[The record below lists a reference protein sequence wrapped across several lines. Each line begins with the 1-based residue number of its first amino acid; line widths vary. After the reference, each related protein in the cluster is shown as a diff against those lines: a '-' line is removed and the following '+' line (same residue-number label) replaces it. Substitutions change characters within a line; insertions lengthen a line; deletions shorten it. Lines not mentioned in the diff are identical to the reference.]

1 MIKYNKKALF
11 YIIRGC
17 VYTMSLQ
24 TKYIAGISLGVMGVG
39 FAASIPFQGT
49 VAGEIIQGGFEAGL
63 VGGLADWFAVTA
75 LFRHPLG
82 IPIPHTAL
90 LPKNRKRVTKGL
102 VSTLENEWL
111 TKESITS
118 KVKEMQLAQ
127 MVLQIAEKE
136 LQSDAVK
143 KGIVTIAEKAI
154 VTIDT
159 EKLAVIIEKEL
170 KTYLHTTNTSNIL
183 QVLVDQLVV
192 QEYDEHTLDYILV
205 KVKDWTAQDEARY
218 QLGSLGMKAMENIKV
233 DGFLQFTLKSFM
245 NIVDEDKIGGILQKF
260 IISNINSL
268 QDADNS
274 TRQLI
279 LAKIRQEIINV
290 KENEAL
296 LQELENWK
304 EKWIANWNATDKIK
318 EMLEQVQQRAVTFVN
333 NEEFADKYVIPF
345 LQTQMNKIKED
356 EQTVQK
362 IEDWL
367 QKQVVN
373 IVENNHSKIGKLVQE
388 NLDKLDDK
396 TLIEMIENNVGKD
409 LQWIRVNGAVCGF
422 MIGLVLEG
430 IKAII

>member
-1 MIKYNKKALF
+1 
-11 YIIRGC
+11 
-17 VYTMSLQ
+17 MSLQ

-75 LFRHPLG
+75 LFRHPMG

-102 VSTLENEWL
+102 IHTLENEWL
-111 TKESITS
+111 TKESITN

-127 MVLQIAEKE
+127 MVLQIAERE
-136 LQSDAVK
+136 MQSDAVK

-154 VTIDT
+154 VSIDT

-170 KTYLHTTNTSNIL
+170 KTYLHTINTSNIL

-192 QEYDEHTLDYILV
+192 QEYDEKTLDYILV

-268 QDADNS
+268 QEADNS

-318 EMLEQVQQRAVTFVN
+318 EMLEQVQQRAVAFVN

-345 LQTQMNKIKED
+345 LQKQMNKIKED

-367 QKQVVN
+367 QKQVVSL
-373 IVENNHSKIGKLVQE
+373 VEKNHSKIGKLVQE

>member
-1 MIKYNKKALF
+1 
-11 YIIRGC
+11 
-17 VYTMSLQ
+17 MSLQ

-49 VAGEIIQGGFEAGL
+49 VAGEIIHGGFEAGL

-75 LFRHPLG
+75 LFRHPMG

-102 VSTLENEWL
+102 INTLENEWL
-111 TKESITS
+111 TKESITN

-127 MVLQIAEKE
+127 MVLQIAERE
-136 LQSDAVK
+136 MQSDAVK

-170 KTYLHTTNTSNIL
+170 KTYLHTINTSNIL

-192 QEYDEHTLDYILV
+192 QEYDEKTLDYILV

-318 EMLEQVQQRAVTFVN
+318 EMLEQVQQRAVAFVN

-345 LQTQMNKIKED
+345 LQKQMNKIKED

-362 IEDWL
+362 IEEWL
-367 QKQVVN
+367 QKQVVTL
-373 IVENNHSKIGKLVQE
+373 VEKNHSKIGKLVQE

>member
-1 MIKYNKKALF
+1 
-11 YIIRGC
+11 
-17 VYTMSLQ
+17 MSLQ

-75 LFRHPLG
+75 LFRHPMG

-102 VSTLENEWL
+102 INTLENEWL
-111 TKESITS
+111 TKESITN

-127 MVLQIAEKE
+127 MVLQIAERE
-136 LQSDAVK
+136 MQSDAVK

-154 VTIDT
+154 VSIDT

-170 KTYLHTTNTSNIL
+170 KTYLHTINTSNIL

-192 QEYDEHTLDYILV
+192 QEYDEKTLDYILV

-279 LAKIRQEIINV
+279 LTKIRQEIINV

-296 LQELENWK
+296 LQELE
-304 EKWIANWNATDKIK
+304 KWIANWDGTDKIK
-318 EMLEQVQQRAVTFVN
+318 EMLEQVQQRAITFVK
-333 NEEFADKYVIPF
+333 NEEFTDKYVIPF

-362 IEDWL
+362 IEEWL
-367 QKQVVN
+367 QKQVVTL
-373 IVENNHSKIGKLVQE
+373 VEKNHSKIGKLVQE

-422 MIGLVLEG
+422 MIGLVLELSL
-430 IKAII
+430 IHI

>member
-1 MIKYNKKALF
+1 
-11 YIIRGC
+11 
-17 VYTMSLQ
+17 MSLQ

-39 FAASIPFQGT
+39 FAASIPFQGS

-75 LFRHPLG
+75 LFRHPMG

-102 VSTLENEWL
+102 INTLENEWL
-111 TKESITS
+111 TKESITN

-127 MVLQIAEKE
+127 MVLQIAERE
-136 LQSDAVK
+136 MQSNAVK

-154 VTIDT
+154 VSIDT

-170 KTYLHTTNTSNIL
+170 KTYLHTMNTSNIL

-192 QEYDEHTLDYILV
+192 QEYDEKTLDYILV

-304 EKWIANWNATDKIK
+304 EKWISNWNATDKIK
-318 EMLEQVQQRAVTFVN
+318 EMLEQAQQKAVAFVN

-345 LQTQMNKIKED
+345 LQKQMNKIKDD
-356 EQTVQK
+356 EVTVQK

-367 QKQVVN
+367 QKQVVKL
-373 IVENNHSKIGKLVQE
+373 VENNHSKIGKLVQE

>member
-1 MIKYNKKALF
+1 MSIQSKYL
-11 YIIRGC
+11 
-17 VYTMSLQ
+17 
-24 TKYIAGISLGVMGVG
+24 AGISLGVMGVG
-39 FAASIPFQGT
+39 FAATIPFQGT
-49 VAGEIIQGGFEAGL
+49 LAGEIIQGGFEAGL

-75 LFRHPLG
+75 LFRHPMG

-102 VSTLENEWL
+102 ISTLENEWL

-118 KVKEMQLAQ
+118 KVKEMQLSQ
-127 MVLQIAEKE
+127 MVLQIAERE

-154 VTIDT
+154 FQIDT
-159 EKLAVIIEKEL
+159 EKLAIVIEKEL
-170 KTYLHTTNTSNIL
+170 KTYIHTVNTGNIL
-183 QVLVDQLVV
+183 QVLIDQLVV
-192 QEYDEHTLDYILV
+192 QEYDEKTLDYMLV
-205 KVKDWTAQDEARY
+205 KAKEWTAQEEARY

-260 IISNINSL
+260 VISNISSL
-268 QDADNS
+268 QNPDNS

-279 LAKIRQEIINV
+279 LMKIRQELIHV
-290 KENEAL
+290 KENEAVL
-296 LQELENWK
+296 RELEKWK
-304 EKWIANWNATDKIK
+304 ENWIKNWNAAEKIK
-318 EMLEQVQQRAVTFVN
+318 ELLGQAQEKAVAFIKK
-333 NEEFADKYVIPF
+333 EEFVDQYLLPF
-345 LQTQMNKIKED
+345 VTKQMNKVKED
-356 EQTVQK
+356 PITVRK
-362 IEDWL
+362 MEDWL
-367 QKQVVN
+367 QKQIVN
-373 IVENNHSKIGKLVQE
+373 LVENNHSKIGKLVQE

-430 IKAII
+430 LKAII

>member
-1 MIKYNKKALF
+1 
-11 YIIRGC
+11 
-17 VYTMSLQ
+17 MSLQ

-49 VAGEIIQGGFEAGL
+49 IAGEIIQGGFEAGL

-75 LFRHPLG
+75 LFRHPMG

-102 VSTLENEWL
+102 IHTLENEWL
-111 TKESITS
+111 TKESITN

-127 MVLQIAEKE
+127 MVLQIAERE
-136 LQSDAVK
+136 MQSDAVK

-154 VTIDT
+154 VSIDT

-170 KTYLHTTNTSNIL
+170 KTYLHTINTSNIL
-183 QVLVDQLVV
+183 QALVDQLVV
-192 QEYDEHTLDYILV
+192 QEYDEKTLDYILV

-268 QDADNS
+268 QDADNG

-279 LAKIRQEIINV
+279 LSKIRQEIINV

-304 EKWIANWNATDKIK
+304 EKWIANWDATDKIK

-333 NEEFADKYVIPF
+333 KEEFADTYVIPF

-356 EQTVQK
+356 EVTVQK

-367 QKQVVN
+367 QKQVVTL
-373 IVENNHSKIGKLVQE
+373 VEKNHSKIGKLVQE

-422 MIGLVLEG
+422 MIGLILEG

>member
-1 MIKYNKKALF
+1 
-11 YIIRGC
+11 
-17 VYTMSLQ
+17 MSLQ

-39 FAASIPFQGT
+39 FAATIPFQGT

-127 MVLQIAEKE
+127 MVLQITEKE

-154 VTIDT
+154 LQIDT

-170 KTYLHTTNTSNIL
+170 KTYLHTINTSNIL

-192 QEYDEHTLDYILV
+192 QEYDEKTLDYILV

-290 KENEAL
+290 KENESL
-296 LQELENWK
+296 LEELEKWK
-304 EKWIANWNATDKIK
+304 EKWIANWDATEKIK
-318 EMLEQVQQRAVTFVN
+318 EMLEQVQQRAVTFVK
-333 NEEFADKYVIPF
+333 NEEFADKYVVPF

-356 EQTVQK
+356 ELTVQK

-367 QKQVVN
+367 QKQVVT
-373 IVENNHSKIGKLVQE
+373 IVEKNHSKIGKLVQE

>member
-1 MIKYNKKALF
+1 
-11 YIIRGC
+11 
-17 VYTMSLQ
+17 MSLQ

-154 VTIDT
+154 LQIDT

-170 KTYLHTTNTSNIL
+170 KTYLHTINTSNIL

-192 QEYDEHTLDYILV
+192 QEYDEKTLDYILV

-218 QLGSLGMKAMENIKV
+218 QLGSLGMKAMENIKA

-290 KENEAL
+290 KENESL

-318 EMLEQVQQRAVTFVN
+318 EMLEQVQQRAVTFVK
-333 NEEFADKYVIPF
+333 NEEFADKYVVPF

-356 EQTVQK
+356 ELTVQK

-367 QKQVVN
+367 QKQVVT
-373 IVENNHSKIGKLVQE
+373 IVEKNHSKIGKLVQE

>member
-1 MIKYNKKALF
+1 
-11 YIIRGC
+11 
-17 VYTMSLQ
+17 MSLQ

-75 LFRHPLG
+75 LFRHPMG

-102 VSTLENEWL
+102 INTLENEWL
-111 TKESITS
+111 TKESITN

-127 MVLQIAEKE
+127 MVLQIAERE
-136 LQSDAVK
+136 MQSDAVK

-170 KTYLHTTNTSNIL
+170 KMYLHTINTSNIL

-192 QEYDEHTLDYILV
+192 QEYDEKTLDYILV

-279 LAKIRQEIINV
+279 LSKIRQEIINV

-318 EMLEQVQQRAVTFVN
+318 EMLGQVQQRAITFVK

-373 IVENNHSKIGKLVQE
+373 LVEKNHSKIGKLVQE

>member
-1 MIKYNKKALF
+1 
-11 YIIRGC
+11 
-17 VYTMSLQ
+17 MSLQ

-49 VAGEIIQGGFEAGL
+49 IAGEIIQGGFEAGL

-75 LFRHPLG
+75 LFRHPMG

-102 VSTLENEWL
+102 INTLENEWL
-111 TKESITS
+111 TKESITN

-127 MVLQIAEKE
+127 MVLQIAERE
-136 LQSDAVK
+136 MQSDAVK
-143 KGIVTIAEKAI
+143 KGIVMIAEKAI
-154 VTIDT
+154 VSIDT

-170 KTYLHTTNTSNIL
+170 KTYLHTINTNNIL

-192 QEYDEHTLDYILV
+192 QEYDEKTLDYILV

-268 QDADNS
+268 QEADNS

-296 LQELENWK
+296 LKELENWK
-304 EKWIANWNATDKIK
+304 EKWIANWDATDKIK
-318 EMLEQVQQRAVTFVN
+318 EMLVQVQQRAVAFVN

-345 LQTQMNKIKED
+345 LQKQMNKIKED

-367 QKQVVN
+367 QKQVVSL
-373 IVENNHSKIGKLVQE
+373 VEKNHSKIGKLVQE

>member
-1 MIKYNKKALF
+1 
-11 YIIRGC
+11 
-17 VYTMSLQ
+17 MSLQ

-154 VTIDT
+154 LQIDT

-170 KTYLHTTNTSNIL
+170 KTYLHTINTSNIL

-192 QEYDEHTLDYILV
+192 QEYDEKTLDYILV

-290 KENEAL
+290 KENESL

-304 EKWIANWNATDKIK
+304 EKWIANWDATDKIK
-318 EMLEQVQQRAVTFVN
+318 EMLEQVQSRAVTFVK
-333 NEEFADKYVIPF
+333 NEEFVDKYVVPF
-345 LQTQMNKIKED
+345 LQTQMNKIKAD
-356 EQTVQK
+356 ELIVQK

-367 QKQVVN
+367 QKQVVT
-373 IVENNHSKIGKLVQE
+373 IVEKNHSKIGKLVQE

>member
-1 MIKYNKKALF
+1 
-11 YIIRGC
+11 
-17 VYTMSLQ
+17 MSLQ

-75 LFRHPLG
+75 LFRHPMG

-102 VSTLENEWL
+102 IHTLENEWL
-111 TKESITS
+111 TKESITN

-127 MVLQIAEKE
+127 MVLQIAERE
-136 LQSDAVK
+136 MQSDAVK

-170 KTYLHTTNTSNIL
+170 KAYLHTINTSNIL

-192 QEYDEHTLDYILV
+192 QEYDEKTLDYILV

-268 QDADNS
+268 QEADNS

-296 LQELENWK
+296 LKELENWK

-333 NEEFADKYVIPF
+333 NEEFADEYVIPF
-345 LQTQMNKIKED
+345 LQKQMNKIKED
-356 EQTVQK
+356 EMTVQK

-373 IVENNHSKIGKLVQE
+373 LVEKNHSKIGKLVQE

-422 MIGLVLEG
+422 MIGLILEG

>member
-1 MIKYNKKALF
+1 
-11 YIIRGC
+11 
-17 VYTMSLQ
+17 MSLQ

-111 TKESITS
+111 TKDSITS

-127 MVLQIAEKE
+127 MILQIAEKE

-154 VTIDT
+154 LQIDT

-170 KTYLHTTNTSNIL
+170 KTYLHTINTSNIL

-192 QEYDEHTLDYILV
+192 QEYDEKTLDYILV
-205 KVKDWTAQDEARY
+205 KVKDWTVQDEARY

-290 KENEAL
+290 KENESL

-318 EMLEQVQQRAVTFVN
+318 EMLEQVQQRAVTFVK
-333 NEEFADKYVIPF
+333 NEEFADKYVVPF

-356 EQTVQK
+356 ELTVQK

-367 QKQVVN
+367 QKQVVT
-373 IVENNHSKIGKLVQE
+373 IVEKNHSKIGKLVQE

>member
-1 MIKYNKKALF
+1 
-11 YIIRGC
+11 
-17 VYTMSLQ
+17 MSLQ

-75 LFRHPLG
+75 LFRHPMG

-102 VSTLENEWL
+102 IHTLENEWL
-111 TKESITS
+111 TKESITN

-127 MVLQIAEKE
+127 VVLQIAERE
-136 LQSDAVK
+136 MQSDAVK

-170 KTYLHTTNTSNIL
+170 KTYLHTINTSNIL

-192 QEYDEHTLDYILV
+192 QEYDEKTLDYILV

-268 QDADNS
+268 QEADNS

-296 LQELENWK
+296 LKELENWK

-318 EMLEQVQQRAVTFVN
+318 EMLEQVQQRAVAFVN
-333 NEEFADKYVIPF
+333 NEEFAHKYVIPF
-345 LQTQMNKIKED
+345 LQKQMNKIKED

-362 IEDWL
+362 IEEWL
-367 QKQVVN
+367 QKQVVTL
-373 IVENNHSKIGKLVQE
+373 VEKKHSKIGKLVQE

>member
-1 MIKYNKKALF
+1 
-11 YIIRGC
+11 
-17 VYTMSLQ
+17 MSLQ

-49 VAGEIIQGGFEAGL
+49 ISGEIIQGGFEAGL

-75 LFRHPLG
+75 LFRHPMG

-102 VSTLENEWL
+102 IHTLENEWL
-111 TKESITS
+111 TKESITN

-127 MVLQIAEKE
+127 MVLQIAERE
-136 LQSDAVK
+136 MQSDTVK

-154 VTIDT
+154 VSIDT
-159 EKLAVIIEKEL
+159 EKLAIIIEKEL
-170 KTYLHTTNTSNIL
+170 KTYLHTINTSNIL

-192 QEYDEHTLDYILV
+192 QEYDEKTLDYILV

-304 EKWIANWNATDKIK
+304 EKWIANWDATGKIK

-333 NEEFADKYVIPF
+333 KEEFADTYVIPF

-356 EQTVQK
+356 EVTVQK

-367 QKQVVN
+367 QKQVVTL
-373 IVENNHSKIGKLVQE
+373 VEKNHSKIGKLVQE

-422 MIGLVLEG
+422 MIGLILEG

>member
-1 MIKYNKKALF
+1 
-11 YIIRGC
+11 
-17 VYTMSLQ
+17 MSLQ

-75 LFRHPLG
+75 LFRHPMG

-102 VSTLENEWL
+102 IHTLEKEWL
-111 TKESITS
+111 TKESITN

-127 MVLQIAEKE
+127 MVLQIAERE
-136 LQSDAVK
+136 MQSDAVK

-170 KTYLHTTNTSNIL
+170 KTYLHTIHTSNIL

-192 QEYDEHTLDYILV
+192 QEYDEKTLDYILV

-318 EMLEQVQQRAVTFVN
+318 EMLEQVQQRAITFVK
-333 NEEFADKYVIPF
+333 NEEFTDKYVMPF
-345 LQTQMNKIKED
+345 LQKQMNKIKED
-356 EQTVQK
+356 EQIVQK
-362 IEDWL
+362 IEEWL
-367 QKQVVN
+367 QKQVVTL
-373 IVENNHSKIGKLVQE
+373 VEKNHSKIGKLVQE

>member
-1 MIKYNKKALF
+1 
-11 YIIRGC
+11 
-17 VYTMSLQ
+17 MSLQ

-75 LFRHPLG
+75 LFRHPMG

-102 VSTLENEWL
+102 IHTLENEWL
-111 TKESITS
+111 TKESITN

-127 MVLQIAEKE
+127 MVLQIAERE
-136 LQSDAVK
+136 RQSEAVK
-143 KGIVTIAEKAI
+143 KGVVTIAEKAI

-170 KTYLHTTNTSNIL
+170 KTYLHTINTSNIL

-192 QEYDEHTLDYILV
+192 QEYDEKTLDYILV

-279 LAKIRQEIINV
+279 LSKIRQEIINV

-304 EKWIANWNATDKIK
+304 EKWIANWDATDKIK
-318 EMLEQVQQRAVTFVN
+318 EMLEQVQQRAITFVK

-362 IEDWL
+362 IEEWL
-367 QKQVVN
+367 QKQVVTL
-373 IVENNHSKIGKLVQE
+373 VEKNHSKIGKLVQE

>member
-1 MIKYNKKALF
+1 
-11 YIIRGC
+11 
-17 VYTMSLQ
+17 MSLQ

-75 LFRHPLG
+75 LFRHPMG

-102 VSTLENEWL
+102 INTLENEWL
-111 TKESITS
+111 TKESITN

-127 MVLQIAEKE
+127 MVLQIAERE
-136 LQSDAVK
+136 MQSDAVK

-154 VTIDT
+154 VSIDT

-170 KTYLHTTNTSNIL
+170 KTYLHTINTSNIL

-192 QEYDEHTLDYILV
+192 QEYDEKTLDYILV

-304 EKWIANWNATDKIK
+304 EKWIANWDGTEKIK

-362 IEDWL
+362 IEEWL
-367 QKQVVN
+367 QKQVVKL
-373 IVENNHSKIGKLVQE
+373 VENNHSKIGKLVQE

-422 MIGLVLEG
+422 MIG
-430 IKAII
+430 

>member
-1 MIKYNKKALF
+1 
-11 YIIRGC
+11 
-17 VYTMSLQ
+17 MSLQ

-75 LFRHPLG
+75 LFRHPMG

-102 VSTLENEWL
+102 IHTLENEWL
-111 TKESITS
+111 TKESITN
-118 KVKEMQLAQ
+118 KVTEMQLAQ
-127 MVLQIAEKE
+127 MVLQIAERE
-136 LQSDAVK
+136 MQSDAVK
-143 KGIVTIAEKAI
+143 KGIVAIAEKAI

-159 EKLAVIIEKEL
+159 AKLAVIIEKEL
-170 KTYLHTTNTSNIL
+170 KTYLHTINTSNIL

-192 QEYDEHTLDYILV
+192 QEYDEKTLDYILV

-279 LAKIRQEIINV
+279 LSKIRQEIINV

-318 EMLEQVQQRAVTFVN
+318 EMLEQVQQRAIIFVKD
-333 NEEFADKYVIPF
+333 EEFADKYVIPF

-362 IEDWL
+362 IEEWL
-367 QKQVVN
+367 QKQVVTL
-373 IVENNHSKIGKLVQE
+373 VEKNHSKIGKLVQE

>member
-1 MIKYNKKALF
+1 
-11 YIIRGC
+11 
-17 VYTMSLQ
+17 MSLQ

-49 VAGEIIQGGFEAGL
+49 IAGEIIQGGFEAGL

-75 LFRHPLG
+75 LFRHPMG

-90 LPKNRKRVTKGL
+90 LPKNRKRVTTGL
-102 VSTLENEWL
+102 IHTLENEWL
-111 TKESITS
+111 TKESITN

-127 MVLQIAEKE
+127 MVLQIAERE
-136 LQSDAVK
+136 MQSDAVK

-170 KTYLHTTNTSNIL
+170 KTYLHTINTSNIL

-192 QEYDEHTLDYILV
+192 QEYDEKTLDYILV

-279 LAKIRQEIINV
+279 LSKIRQEIINV

-318 EMLEQVQQRAVTFVN
+318 EMLEQVQQRAITFVK
-333 NEEFADKYVIPF
+333 NEEFTDKYVIPF
-345 LQTQMNKIKED
+345 LQAQMNKIKED

-362 IEDWL
+362 IEEWL
-367 QKQVVN
+367 QKQVVTL
-373 IVENNHSKIGKLVQE
+373 VEKNHSKIGKLVQE

>member
-1 MIKYNKKALF
+1 
-11 YIIRGC
+11 
-17 VYTMSLQ
+17 MSLQ

-75 LFRHPLG
+75 LFRHPMG

-102 VSTLENEWL
+102 INTLENEWL
-111 TKESITS
+111 TKESITN
-118 KVKEMQLAQ
+118 KVKETQLAQ
-127 MVLQIAEKE
+127 MVLQIAERE
-136 LQSDAVK
+136 MQSDVVK

-154 VTIDT
+154 VSIDT
-159 EKLAVIIEKEL
+159 EKLAVIFEKEL
-170 KTYLHTTNTSNIL
+170 KTYLHTINTSNML

-192 QEYDEHTLDYILV
+192 QEYDEKTLDYILV

-304 EKWIANWNATDKIK
+304 EKWIANWDGTEKIK

-362 IEDWL
+362 IEEWL
-367 QKQVVN
+367 QNQVVKL
-373 IVENNHSKIGKLVQE
+373 VENNHSKIGKLVKE

>member
-1 MIKYNKKALF
+1 
-11 YIIRGC
+11 
-17 VYTMSLQ
+17 MSLQ

-75 LFRHPLG
+75 LFRHPMG

-102 VSTLENEWL
+102 IHTLENEWL
-111 TKESITS
+111 TKESITN

-127 MVLQIAEKE
+127 MVLQIAERE
-136 LQSDAVK
+136 MQSDAVK

-170 KTYLHTTNTSNIL
+170 KTYLHTINTSNIL

-192 QEYDEHTLDYILV
+192 QEYDEKTLDYILV

-268 QDADNS
+268 QEADNS

-296 LQELENWK
+296 LKELENWK
-304 EKWIANWNATDKIK
+304 EKWIANWDATDKIK
-318 EMLEQVQQRAVTFVN
+318 EMLEQVQQRAVAFVN

-345 LQTQMNKIKED
+345 LQKQMNKIKED

-367 QKQVVN
+367 QKQVVSL
-373 IVENNHSKIGKLVQE
+373 VEKNHSKIGKLVQE

>member
-1 MIKYNKKALF
+1 
-11 YIIRGC
+11 
-17 VYTMSLQ
+17 MSLQ
-24 TKYIAGISLGVMGVG
+24 TKYIAGISLGVMGIG

-49 VAGEIIQGGFEAGL
+49 IAGEIIQGGFEAGL

-75 LFRHPLG
+75 LFRHPMG

-102 VSTLENEWL
+102 IHTLENEWL
-111 TKESITS
+111 TKESITN

-127 MVLQIAEKE
+127 MVLQIAERE
-136 LQSDAVK
+136 MQSDAVK

-154 VTIDT
+154 VSIDT

-170 KTYLHTTNTSNIL
+170 KTYLHTINTSNIL

-192 QEYDEHTLDYILV
+192 QEYDEKTLDYILV

-268 QDADNS
+268 QDADNI

-304 EKWIANWNATDKIK
+304 EKWIANWDATDKIK

-333 NEEFADKYVIPF
+333 KEEFADTYVIPF

-356 EQTVQK
+356 EVTVQK

-367 QKQVVN
+367 QKQVVTL
-373 IVENNHSKIGKLVQE
+373 VEKNHSKIGKLVQE

-396 TLIEMIENNVGKD
+396 KLIEMIENNVGKD

-422 MIGLVLEG
+422 MIGLILEG

>member
-1 MIKYNKKALF
+1 
-11 YIIRGC
+11 
-17 VYTMSLQ
+17 MSLQ

-75 LFRHPLG
+75 LFRHPMG

-102 VSTLENEWL
+102 INTLENEWL
-111 TKESITS
+111 TKESITN

-127 MVLQIAEKE
+127 MVLQIAERE
-136 LQSDAVK
+136 MQSDAVK

-154 VTIDT
+154 VSIDT

-170 KTYLHTTNTSNIL
+170 KTYLHTMNTSNIL

-192 QEYDEHTLDYILV
+192 QEYDEKTLDYILV

-245 NIVDEDKIGGILQKF
+245 NIVDEDKVGGILQKF

-268 QDADNS
+268 QDADNN

-318 EMLEQVQQRAVTFVN
+318 EMLEQVQQKAVVFVN

-345 LQTQMNKIKED
+345 LQTQMNQIKDD
-356 EQTVQK
+356 EVTVQK

-367 QKQVVN
+367 QKQVVKL
-373 IVENNHSKIGKLVQE
+373 VENNHSKIGKLVQE

>member
-1 MIKYNKKALF
+1 
-11 YIIRGC
+11 
-17 VYTMSLQ
+17 MSLQ

-75 LFRHPLG
+75 LFRHPMG

-102 VSTLENEWL
+102 INTLENEWL
-111 TKESITS
+111 TKESITN

-127 MVLQIAEKE
+127 MVLQIAERE
-136 LQSDAVK
+136 MQSDAVK

-154 VTIDT
+154 VSIDT

-170 KTYLHTTNTSNIL
+170 KTYLHTINTSNIL

-192 QEYDEHTLDYILV
+192 QEYDEKTLDYILV

-268 QDADNS
+268 QEADNS

-318 EMLEQVQQRAVTFVN
+318 EMLEQVQQRAVAFVN

-345 LQTQMNKIKED
+345 LQKQMNKIKED

-362 IEDWL
+362 IEEWL
-367 QKQVVN
+367 QKQVVTL
-373 IVENNHSKIGKLVQE
+373 VEKNHSKIGKLVQE

>member
-1 MIKYNKKALF
+1 
-11 YIIRGC
+11 
-17 VYTMSLQ
+17 MSLQ

-75 LFRHPLG
+75 LFRHPMG

-102 VSTLENEWL
+102 INTLENEWL
-111 TKESITS
+111 TKESITN

-127 MVLQIAEKE
+127 MVLQIAERE
-136 LQSDAVK
+136 MQSDAAK

-154 VTIDT
+154 VSIDT

-170 KTYLHTTNTSNIL
+170 KTYLHTINTSNIL

-192 QEYDEHTLDYILV
+192 QEYDEKTLDYILV

-245 NIVDEDKIGGILQKF
+245 KIVDEDKIGGILQKF

-290 KENEAL
+290 KEKEAL

-304 EKWIANWNATDKIK
+304 EKWIANWDGTEKIK

-362 IEDWL
+362 IEEWL
-367 QKQVVN
+367 QKQVVKL
-373 IVENNHSKIGKLVQE
+373 VENNHSKIGKLVQE
-388 NLDKLDDK
+388 NLDKLEDK
-396 TLIEMIENNVGKD
+396 TVIEMIENNVGKD

>member
-1 MIKYNKKALF
+1 
-11 YIIRGC
+11 
-17 VYTMSLQ
+17 MSLQ

-75 LFRHPLG
+75 LFRHPMG

-102 VSTLENEWL
+102 IHTLENEWL
-111 TKESITS
+111 TKESITN

-127 MVLQIAEKE
+127 MVLQIAERE
-136 LQSDAVK
+136 IQSDAVK

-170 KTYLHTTNTSNIL
+170 KTYLHTINTSNIL

-192 QEYDEHTLDYILV
+192 QEYDEKTLDHILV

-268 QDADNS
+268 QEADNS

-318 EMLEQVQQRAVTFVN
+318 EMLEQVQQRAVTFVR

-345 LQTQMNKIKED
+345 LQKQMNQIKED
-356 EQTVQK
+356 EMTVQK

-373 IVENNHSKIGKLVQE
+373 LVEKNHSKIGKLVQE

-422 MIGLVLEG
+422 MIGLILEG

>member
-1 MIKYNKKALF
+1 M
-11 YIIRGC
+11 
-17 VYTMSLQ
+17 YTMSLQ

-49 VAGEIIQGGFEAGL
+49 IAGEIIQGGFEAGL

-75 LFRHPLG
+75 LFRHPMG

-102 VSTLENEWL
+102 INTLENEWL
-111 TKESITS
+111 TKESITN

-127 MVLQIAEKE
+127 MVLQIAERE
-136 LQSDAVK
+136 IQSDAVK

-154 VTIDT
+154 VSIDT

-170 KTYLHTTNTSNIL
+170 KTYLHTINTSNIL

-192 QEYDEHTLDYILV
+192 QEYDEKTLDYILV

-279 LAKIRQEIINV
+279 LVKIRQEIINV

-318 EMLEQVQQRAVTFVN
+318 EMLEQVQQRAVAFVN

-345 LQTQMNKIKED
+345 LQKQMNKIKED

-367 QKQVVN
+367 QKQVVSL
-373 IVENNHSKIGKLVQE
+373 VEKNHSKIGKLVQE

>member
-1 MIKYNKKALF
+1 
-11 YIIRGC
+11 
-17 VYTMSLQ
+17 MSLQ

-75 LFRHPLG
+75 LFRHPMG

-102 VSTLENEWL
+102 INTLENEWL
-111 TKESITS
+111 TKESITN

-127 MVLQIAEKE
+127 MVLQIAERE
-136 LQSDAVK
+136 MQSDVVK

-154 VTIDT
+154 VSIDT

-170 KTYLHTTNTSNIL
+170 KTYLHTIHTSNIL

-192 QEYDEHTLDYILV
+192 QEYDEKTLDYILV

-304 EKWIANWNATDKIK
+304 EKWIANWDGTEKIK
-318 EMLEQVQQRAVTFVN
+318 EMLEQVQQKAVAFVN

-345 LQTQMNKIKED
+345 LQKQMNKIKDD
-356 EQTVQK
+356 EVTVQK

-367 QKQVVN
+367 QKQVVKL
-373 IVENNHSKIGKLVQE
+373 VENNHSKIGKLVQE

>member
-1 MIKYNKKALF
+1 
-11 YIIRGC
+11 
-17 VYTMSLQ
+17 MSLQ

-75 LFRHPLG
+75 LFRHPMG

-102 VSTLENEWL
+102 IHTLENEWL
-111 TKESITS
+111 TKESITN

-127 MVLQIAEKE
+127 MVLQIAERE
-136 LQSDAVK
+136 IQSDAVK

-170 KTYLHTTNTSNIL
+170 KTYLHTINTSNIL

-192 QEYDEHTLDYILV
+192 QEYDEKTLDHILV

-318 EMLEQVQQRAVTFVN
+318 EMLEQVQQRAVTFVR

-345 LQTQMNKIKED
+345 LQKQMNQIKED
-356 EQTVQK
+356 EMTVQK

-373 IVENNHSKIGKLVQE
+373 LVEKNHSKIGKLVQE

-422 MIGLVLEG
+422 MIGLILEG

>member
-1 MIKYNKKALF
+1 
-11 YIIRGC
+11 
-17 VYTMSLQ
+17 MSLQ

-75 LFRHPLG
+75 LFRHPMG
-82 IPIPHTAL
+82 MPIPHTAL

-102 VSTLENEWL
+102 INTLENEWL
-111 TKESITS
+111 TKESITN

-127 MVLQIAEKE
+127 MILQIAERE
-136 LQSDAVK
+136 MQSDAVK

-154 VTIDT
+154 VSIDT
-159 EKLAVIIEKEL
+159 EKVAVIIEKEL
-170 KTYLHTTNTSNIL
+170 KTYLHTINTNNIL

-192 QEYDEHTLDYILV
+192 QEYDEKTLDYILV

-268 QDADNS
+268 QEVDNS

-304 EKWIANWNATDKIK
+304 EKWIANWDATDKIK
-318 EMLEQVQQRAVTFVN
+318 EMLEQVQQRAVAFVN

-345 LQTQMNKIKED
+345 LQKQMNKIKED

-367 QKQVVN
+367 QKQVVSL
-373 IVENNHSKIGKLVQE
+373 VEKNHSKIGKLVQE

>member
-1 MIKYNKKALF
+1 
-11 YIIRGC
+11 
-17 VYTMSLQ
+17 MSLQ

-75 LFRHPLG
+75 LFRHPMG

-102 VSTLENEWL
+102 INTLENEWL
-111 TKESITS
+111 TKESITN

-127 MVLQIAEKE
+127 MVLQIAERE
-136 LQSDAVK
+136 MQSDAVK

-154 VTIDT
+154 VSIDT

-170 KTYLHTTNTSNIL
+170 KTYLHTINTSNIL

-192 QEYDEHTLDYILV
+192 QEYDEKTLDYILV

-304 EKWIANWNATDKIK
+304 EKWIANWDGTDKIK
-318 EMLEQVQQRAVTFVN
+318 EMLGQVQQRAVTFVN
-333 NEEFADKYVIPF
+333 NEEFADKYIIPF

-362 IEDWL
+362 IEEWL
-367 QKQVVN
+367 QKQVVKL
-373 IVENNHSKIGKLVQE
+373 VENNHSKIGKLVQE

-422 MIGLVLEG
+422 IIGLVLEG